1 VPTLR
6 VFSVLAIGAAV
17 LGSTALPAAAAPVS
31 HPKVHT
37 FKLPAVTGITV
48 TGSYSFVGGKAHIT
62 MCAKENASDVDL
74 VVAVATAVNANVTKH
89 QAIEIEILG
98 SNKHVCKS
106 LVTSDAAHLYAAAT
120 SGTTNGK
127 SHVGKITRIY

>member
-1 VPTLR
+1 VPIIR
-6 VFSVLAIGAAV
+6 VFPVLAIGAAV

-31 HPKVHT
+31 KPKVHT

-48 TGSYSFVGGKAHIT
+48 TGTYSFAGGKAHIT

-74 VVAVATAVNANVTKH
+74 VVATATAVNANVTKH
-89 QAIEIEILG
+89 QTLGIEIIG

-106 LVTSDAAHLYAAAT
+106 LVTSDAAHLYAEAT

-127 SHVGKITRIY
+127 SHIGKITRIY